1 MLLPDLTKNTVI
13 FFIKKYR
20 YFAPFFFRGN
30 CRYYPTCSDYA
41 IQAIEKY
48 GTIIGMYKSILRIF
62 KCNPF
67 CQQGYDPIER
77 KKNQIK

>member
-1 MLLPDLTKNTVI
+1 MLLPNLITNLLI

-41 IQAIEKY
+41 IQAIKEY
-48 GTIIGMYKSILRIF
+48 GTVIGIYKSILRILR
-62 KCNPF
+62 CNPF
-67 CQQGYDPIER
+67 CQHGYDPIKR
-77 KKNQIK
+77 KKIKIK